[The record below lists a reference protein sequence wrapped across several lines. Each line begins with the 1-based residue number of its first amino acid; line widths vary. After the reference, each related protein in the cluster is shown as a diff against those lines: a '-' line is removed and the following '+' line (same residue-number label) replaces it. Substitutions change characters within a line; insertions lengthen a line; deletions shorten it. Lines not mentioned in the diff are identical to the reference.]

1 MKLKTQLSGNQSE
14 RLIDSILVNAL
25 IKALNRALGLE
36 ENVPPTDYVLG
47 VWDYAH
53 NRQETH
59 AYGTFDS
66 NAHNYVQP
74 FWKIRNI
81 NNLLFD
87 SYHIFQ
93 NEDFEHNPS
102 KKTAPRNVANGFFSL
117 NEKKIC
123 VVDFSQD
130 EDIHKMI
137 ALLYVTFF
145 SSKTW
150 TYPKTDYKYVV
161 ECHLGEKTVKFKS
174 DYRKNIVLQNIF
186 KYFLEQI
193 E

>member
-1 MKLKTQLSGNQSE
+1 MNIKNNSVPWVSNPLVDPNIVNT
-14 RLIDSILVNAL
+14 LIIT
-25 IKALNRALGLE
+25 LNRALGLGK
-36 ENVPPTDYVLG
+36 NVPPTDYVLG
-47 VWDYAH
+47 VWDYVY

-59 AYGTFDS
+59 TYGAFGSDS
-66 NAHNYVQP
+66 PNYVQP

-87 SYHIFQ
+87 SYYIFQ

-102 KKTAPRNVANGFFSL
+102 KKIVPRNVANGFFSL

-145 SSKTW
+145 AAKTTLSKI
-150 TYPKTDYKYVV
+150 DYKYVV
-161 ECHLGEKTVKFKS
+161 ETHIAEKTVKFKS
-174 DYRKNIVLQNIF
+174 AYQKNIVLQNIF
-186 KYFLEQI
+186 KFFLEQV